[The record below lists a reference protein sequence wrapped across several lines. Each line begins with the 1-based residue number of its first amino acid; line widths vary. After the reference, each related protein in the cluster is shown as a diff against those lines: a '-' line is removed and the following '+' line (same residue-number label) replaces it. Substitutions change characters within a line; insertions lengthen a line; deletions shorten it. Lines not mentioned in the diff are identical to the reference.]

1 MTQIIRSLRGL
12 WRTERLLFCI
22 MTVCIFSSALLMQFS
37 YGLWQNY
44 HVTLLE
50 SEDDLKQISASVAD
64 GQKLRV
70 GDVRDYI
77 QALPQEI
84 TDNVTNFFVPVYF
97 GCLTDHIDRTDEEW
111 EALRREYADLL
122 HDDIPEEIM
131 QQDNSLYD
139 QIMDAEQGKSDLSED
154 EIERLRQARLDLLA
168 PYREKDIQHHIYDYY
183 EEEDRYLGSI
193 GLRFTYRNG
202 DFAPSDIYQDNME
215 KNHWMQDGDRFFTK
229 EEYATG
235 AHVVYNAGNEDVAA
249 YLKLDENHIS
259 MWGEPYEVIVKKGGD
274 SAPDPPI
281 TAVPADCY
289 TPSGDVFGFEFDR
302 NIRKSEYDTMRT
314 LAEEMMPGVLVFP
327 ELPFPDNDSMYLS
340 RNIMLISALIAVLSV
355 LNFVMLYHFILQRRS
370 RSLAIFRMTGCT
382 AFKAVR
388 MYLGECFL
396 LGIPVYLL
404 GLLLFVIL
412 LKYAFGGIFPYMA
425 GAFSIRVYAAIFALY
440 LLTMLVMLTVMVTH
454 HVRQKILSEYYG
466 REDS

>member
-1 MTQIIRSLRGL
+1 MKNG
-12 WRTERLLFCI
+12 
-22 MTVCIFSSALLMQFS
+22 
-37 YGLWQNY
+37 
-44 HVTLLE
+44 
-50 SEDDLKQISASVAD
+50 
-64 GQKLRV
+64 
-70 GDVRDYI
+70 
-77 QALPQEI
+77 EI
-84 TDNVTNFFVPVYF
+84 
-97 GCLTDHIDRTDEEW
+97 
-111 EALRREYADLL
+111 
-122 HDDIPEEIM
+122 
-131 QQDNSLYD
+131 
-139 QIMDAEQGKSDLSED
+139 K
-154 EIERLRQARLDLLA
+154 
-168 PYREKDIQHHIYDYY
+168 
-183 EEEDRYLGSI
+183 
-193 GLRFTYRNG
+193 
-202 DFAPSDIYQDNME
+202 
-215 KNHWMQDGDRFFTK
+215 DGDRFFTK

-259 MWGEPYEVIVKKGGD
+259 MWGESYEVIVKKG
-274 SAPDPPI
+274 SEAVPDPPI

-289 TPSGDVFGFEFDR
+289 TPSGDVFGFQFDR

-314 LAEEMMPGVLVFP
+314 LAEKMMPGVLVFP

-355 LNFVMLYHFILQRRS
+355 L
-370 RSLAIFRMTGCT
+370 TGCT

-404 GLLLFVIL
+404 GLAAFLLL

-425 GAFSIRVYAAIFALY
+425 GAFSIRVYAAIFGMY

>member
-97 GCLTDHIDRTDEEW
+97 GCAADHIERTDEEW

-122 HDDIPEEIM
+122 HDEIPEEIM
-131 QQDNSLYD
+131 QKESALYD

-168 PYREKDIQHHIYDYY
+168 PYREKDVQHKIIGYHAD
-183 EEEDRYLGSI
+183 LGRCLGTI

-202 DFAPSDIYQDNME
+202 DFAPSDIYQENME

-235 AHVVYNAGNEDVAA
+235 AHVVYNSYSEELNA
-249 YLKLDENHIS
+249 YLRLDANHI
-259 MWGEPYEVIVKKGGD
+259 
-274 SAPDPPI
+274 
-281 TAVPADCY
+281 
-289 TPSGDVFGFEFDR
+289 
-302 NIRKSEYDTMRT
+302 
-314 LAEEMMPGVLVFP
+314 
-327 ELPFPDNDSMYLS
+327 
-340 RNIMLISALIAVLSV
+340 
-355 LNFVMLYHFILQRRS
+355 
-370 RSLAIFRMTGCT
+370 
-382 AFKAVR
+382 
-388 MYLGECFL
+388 
-396 LGIPVYLL
+396 
-404 GLLLFVIL
+404 
-412 LKYAFGGIFPYMA
+412 
-425 GAFSIRVYAAIFALY
+425 
-440 LLTMLVMLTVMVTH
+440 
-454 HVRQKILSEYYG
+454 
-466 REDS
+466 

>member
-22 MTVCIFSSALLMQFS
+22 MTICIFSSALLMQFS
-37 YGLWQNY
+37 YGLYQNY

-70 GDVRDYI
+70 GDVREYI
-77 QALPQEI
+77 RALPQEI

-122 HDDIPEEIM
+122 HDEIPEEVWVEDNQIG
-131 QQDNSLYD
+131 QQ
-139 QIMDAEQGKSDLSED
+139 IADAEQGKLDLSED
-154 EIERLRQARLDLLA
+154 EIERLRQERLELLA
-168 PYREKDIQHHIYDYY
+168 PYREKDIQHHIYGYY

-193 GLRFTYRNG
+193 ALRFTYRNG
-202 DFAPSDIYQDNME
+202 DFAPSDLYQDNMV
-215 KNHWMQDGDRFFTK
+215 KNGNIKDGDRFFTK

-249 YLKLDENHIS
+249 YLKLDESHIS
-259 MWGEPYEVIVKKGGD
+259 MWGEPYEVIVKKG
-274 SAPDPPI
+274 SEPVPDPPI

-289 TPSGDVFGFEFDR
+289 TPAGDVFGFEFDR

-355 LNFVMLYHFILQRRS
+355 LNFVLLYHFILQRRS

-404 GLLLFVIL
+404 GLAAFLLL
-412 LKYAFGGIFPYMA
+412 LKYAFGSIFPYMA
-425 GAFSIRVYAAIFALY
+425 GAFSIRVYAAIFGMY